1 MIKNLIIPMGGIGKR
16 FRKQNFSTIKPL
28 IMIENKSI
36 LEESIKELPDSHNKI
51 AIINKKIYNKYPVF
65 KKILDKN
72 NIKKF
77 LLDKQT
83 LGQSDT
89 CYKAKKMIKEK
100 NDLFIHSCDYVMK
113 YSNLKFKKLC
123 ANCDVIIFTYKLKSS
138 LVSNYND
145 FAYCKLRKGNVIK
158 VVEKKTISKIP
169 QNDQMVIGTFWFK
182 KASDFFLSH
191 ELALRKRRFINR
203 ELYIA
208 NNINELIKKQ
218 KKVKVFE
225 VLYWKNLGDYFSY
238 NQYIYWKNFFRI

>member
-1 MIKNLIIPMGGIGKR
+1 MGGIGKR
-16 FRKQNFSTIKPL
+16 FKKKNFSTIKPL

-36 LEESIKELPDSHNKI
+36 LEESIKELPDSYNKI
-51 AIINKKIYNKYPVF
+51 AILNKKIYNKYPVF

-89 CYKAKKMIKEK
+89 CYKAKNMANEE

-113 YSNLKFKKLC
+113 YSNSKFKKLC
-123 ANCDVIIFTYKLKSS
+123 KDCDVIIFTYKLRSS
-138 LVSNYND
+138 LVNNYND
-145 FAYCKLRKGNVIK
+145 YAYCKVLKNNVVKI
-158 VVEKKTISKIP
+158 VEKKTISQVP

-191 ELALRKRRFINR
+191 ELACRKKKFINN

-238 NQYIYWKNFFRI
+238 NQYIYWKNFFKI